1 MSQLSFPDPAVIFQA
16 APPDTR
22 EQEVIGRVEALRT
35 RLRQLTGQRGR
46 WVGTLRRVSLARAI
60 RGSNSIEGYI
70 VSLDDAVAVAD
81 GEDPLDAAE
90 ETAAA
95 VRGYRDAMTYI
106 VQLSDDA
113 NFSYDESLLR
123 SLHFMMTQYDLR
135 NRPGLYRLGAIY
147 VRDDSSGETV
157 YEGPPGQ
164 DVRSL
169 MLALT
174 RALATADAS
183 EPAIVRAAM
192 AHLNLVMIHPFKD
205 GNGRMARALQTLVLA
220 RDGVLESP
228 FCSVEEYLGHNTQTY
243 YRVLAE
249 VGGGTWQPQRDS
261 RQWVRFMLTAHL
273 RQAMTLLRRADD
285 YERLWDRLSE
295 LIARNDLPERTITAL
310 SDAAMG
316 FRVTNAI
323 YRSHDEIGTDTASR
337 DLRQM
342 VERGLLQA
350 VGERRGRHYV
360 GSGRL
365 RDVWR
370 AIRSQRRVDDQVD
383 PFAG

>member
-1 MSQLSFPDPAVIFQA
+1 MHQLTFPNSGPLFAA
-16 APPDTR
+16 APLDAR
-22 EQEVIGRVEALRT
+22 EREVVIRVDELRA
-35 RLRQLTGQRGR
+35 RLRHLTGQRGR
-46 WVGTLRRVSLARAI
+46 WVGSLRRVSLARAI
-60 RGSNSIEGYI
+60 RGSNSIEGYT

-81 GEDPLDAAE
+81 GDAPLDAAE

-106 VQLSDDA
+106 VQLSDDV
-113 NFSYDESLLR
+113 NFSYDESLIR
-123 SLHFMMTQYDLR
+123 SLHFMMTQSDLR

-147 VRDDSSGETV
+147 VRDDSRGETV
-157 YEGPPGQ
+157 YEGPPGHE
-164 DVRSL
+164 VPGL
-169 MLALT
+169 MSALT
-174 RALATADAS
+174 QTLTMADVS

-228 FCSVEEYLGHNTQTY
+228 FCSVEEYLGQNTEAY
-243 YRVLAE
+243 YGVLAD
-249 VGGGTWQPQRDS
+249 VGGGSWQPHRES
-261 RQWVRFMLTAHL
+261 RSWIRFMLTAHL
-273 RQAMTLLRRADD
+273 RQATTLLRRADD

-295 LIARNDLPERTITAL
+295 VISRNGLPERAITGL

-323 YRSHDEIGTDTASR
+323 YRSHDEIGADTAGR
-337 DLRQM
+337 DLREM
-342 VERGLLQA
+342 VELGLLVA

-360 GSGRL
+360 GGDSL
-365 RDVWR
+365 RSVWQ
-370 AIRSQRRVDDQVD
+370 AIRSQRRVDDRVD